1 VQVVPGARA
10 AGAIVGVVCG
20 AGTDPVERVWRR
32 LAGSVAEECINK
44 VSLWIEGTDNLCDL
58 DLQVVAIRV
67 VDSCENV
74 GEPPLPPSRMHES
87 CMTPAFVGAEPRAR
101 RD

>member
-10 AGAIVGVVCG
+10 AGAIVGVVSW

-44 VSLWIEGTDNLCDL
+44 VSLWIEARENLCDL
-58 DLQVVAIRV
+58 DLRLVAIRV

-74 GEPPLPPSRMHES
+74 EEPPRARSPMHES
-87 CMTPAFVGAEPRAR
+87 CMTTPFGGAAPRAR